1 MHESQQKAEH
11 VLNAA
16 AVRIPRGLDG
26 CEIVWIVII
35 SLAYKQNSRALPR
48 SLQSQVENWMIGFP
62 NEIGHRIM
70 TMHSVTTSCMS
81 PLMSFVT
88 KKTARA

>member
-35 SLAYKQNSRALPR
+35 SLAYKQNSRALPSESPIASR
-48 SLQSQVENWMIGFP
+48 ELDDRLSQ
-62 NEIGHRIM
+62 
-70 TMHSVTTSCMS
+70 
-81 PLMSFVT
+81 
-88 KKTARA
+88 